1 MESNQCQHCAWGK
14 EKRFTDSCHMPRPH
28 MAAPIPP
35 HFSLLPLPFFAILP
49 WLLVSLLLR
58 VLSPLVQ
65 VFLPS
70 LLPVTLCPI
79 PLFSVSSCPFWRRT
93 HFVAAS
99 LAVKGSSRRSVA
111 GFSLLPPGSFTL
123 ALSPNIFHSL
133 RFIPCPAA
141 VVVVVIF
148 HCCHIVHGQSTRA
161 QKST

>member
-1 MESNQCQHCAWGK
+1 MSTLCLGEGK
-14 EKRFTDSCHMPRPH
+14 AIYRQLPH
-28 MAAPIPP
+28 ATPAHGCFHSP
-35 HFSLLPLPFFAILP
+35 HFSLLPIPFFAILP

-58 VLSPLVQ
+58 VLSFFAPLLQ
-65 VFLPS
+65 VFLHC
-70 LLPVTLCPI
+70 LLPV

-93 HFVAAS
+93 YFVAAS